1 MTTLATRTSFRHNK
15 KMSQKKSFLKS
26 ISSRLSMRKSS
37 NPFAG
42 SRGAQGGGGGGAPP
56 DAPPPAYSAEPPAQP
71 PTSGASASAADSG
84 AGPSLTPSRQQTSG
98 SGFELRSED
107 VSSSSDPYAFLSKFD
122 TIFLIDDSSSMS
134 SGTRWEEV
142 KTVLYQIVPVC
153 AQHDEDGIDIL
164 FLNNRAQF
172 KGVKNASA
180 VSHVFETVYPAG
192 LTPTG
197 MRINEILGPY
207 VDEYTQ
213 KAARRGRGPKKTG
226 MKPVN
231 LIVITDGAPTDRS
244 GSTVQTVLHRI
255 ASKLDKAGAPL
266 YQVGVQFFQVGDD
279 AVARRALQDLDDNL
293 AGLVAG
299 GQLRDI
305 VDTCT
310 FDVSDGGVSA
320 LTSEAVLKTVLG
332 AVVKRFDDQVLY
344 DSRR

>member
-1 MTTLATRTSFRHNK
+1 MTTLATRTSFCHNK
-15 KMSQKKSFLKS
+15 KMSEKRSFLKS

-37 NPFAG
+37 NPFTG
-42 SRGAQGGGGGGAPP
+42 GRGVQAGGGEAPP

-71 PTSGASASAADSG
+71 PASASGAD
-84 AGPSLTPSRQQTSG
+84 PFLTPYRQRSG
-98 SGFELRSED
+98 SGFELSSED

-153 AQHDEDGIDIL
+153 AAHDVDGIDIL

-180 VSHVFETVYPAG
+180 VSQVFETVYPAG

-197 MRINEILGPY
+197 VRINEILGPY
-207 VDEYTQ
+207 VDEYAQ
-213 KAARRGRGPKKTG
+213 KAARKGPKKTG
-226 MKPVN
+226 MKPLN

-244 GSTVQTVLHRI
+244 DQAVQTVLHRI
-255 ASKLDKAGAPL
+255 ASQLDRAGAPL

-279 AVARRALQDLDDNL
+279 AVASRALQELDDNL
-293 AGLVAG
+293 GGLVAG

-332 AVVKRFDDQVLY
+332 AVVKRFDNQMLY

>member
-1 MTTLATRTSFRHNK
+1 MATLPTRTSFCHNR
-15 KMSQKKSFLKS
+15 KMSEKKSFLKS

-42 SRGAQGGGGGGAPP
+42 SRGAQGGGGGAPP

-71 PTSGASASAADSG
+71 PSSG
-84 AGPSLTPSRQQTSG
+84 AGPSPTPSRQQTSG
-98 SGFELRSED
+98 SGFELHSED

-122 TIFLIDDSSSMS
+122 TIFLIDDSSSMT

-197 MRINEILGPY
+197 ARINEILGPY
-207 VDEYTQ
+207 VDEYAR
-213 KAARRGRGPKKTG
+213 KAARKGPKKTG

-231 LIVITDGAPTDRS
+231 LIVITDGAPTDRA
-244 GSTVQTVLHRI
+244 GSTVQTVLHRM
-255 ASKLDKAGAPL
+255 ASKLDEAGAPL

-279 AVARRALQDLDDNL
+279 AAARRTLEALDDNL

-310 FDVSDGGVSA
+310 FDASDGGVST